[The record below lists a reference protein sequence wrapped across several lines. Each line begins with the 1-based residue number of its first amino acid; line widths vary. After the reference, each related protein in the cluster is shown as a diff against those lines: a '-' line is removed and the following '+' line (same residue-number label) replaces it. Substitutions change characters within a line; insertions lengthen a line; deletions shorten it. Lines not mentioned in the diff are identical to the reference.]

1 MHTLEKH
8 LEQLNSDLLQVTRE
22 AYASY
27 EDNQPGYLK
36 DVGQFLAE
44 ADRTWRVYRD
54 ATCNLEPFIQGMSR
68 SEAVDLTE
76 ACRANT
82 TAARLDAI
90 EVILRRLRSIAT
102 ERTHSTS

>member
-1 MHTLEKH
+1 MHALEKQ

-27 EDNQPGYLK
+27 ERNQPGYLQ

-44 ADRTWRVYRD
+44 TDRTWRAYRD
-54 ATCNLEPFIQGMSR
+54 ASCNLEPFIQGMSR
-68 SEAVDLTE
+68 SEAADLTE

-82 TAARLDAI
+82 TSSRIDSI
-90 EVILRRLRSIAT
+90 EEMISRFKEESGNEQRDQ
-102 ERTHSTS
+102 